1 MFYFINSRG
10 LIELEKY
17 RKNGKEAWERYRIRD
32 FSARH
37 RELDS
42 QVREEPVFLDV
53 LQ

>member
-1 MFYFINSRG
+1 MG
-10 LIELEKY
+10 EL
-17 RKNGKEAWERYRIRD
+17 YRIRD

-53 LQ
+53 LQKDVCAENVYADISQHGSIAAF